1 MDHVATAIWGSPT
14 FPRVLA
20 ILLEEP
26 RREFRFAELV
36 EGVGADRETV
46 HRALQRGMAA
56 GLVSRRQ
63 IGNQFLYQAN
73 LGSPLLPEMRTLAA
87 KLYGA
92 QRLVADVLASAGPPD
107 IELAF
112 IYGSFAAGAAR
123 PDSDIDLF
131 VIGIITRTK
140 LAQLLKEVQERIGR
154 SINGLA
160 YRRSEVERRLRA
172 GDAFFLEVWAGPKT
186 MLVGSEDELP
196 QLTEGQVS
204 WA

>member
-1 MDHVATAIWGSPT
+1 
-14 FPRVLA
+14 
-20 ILLEEP
+20 
-26 RREFRFAELV
+26 
-36 EGVGADRETV
+36 
-46 HRALQRGMAA
+46 MAA

-73 LGSPLLPEMRTLAA
+73 LGSPLMPEMRILAA

-92 QRLVADVLASAGPPD
+92 QRLVTEVLTSVGPPG

-112 IYGSFAAGAAR
+112 IYGSYAAGAAR

-131 VIGIITRTK
+131 VIGTITRTK

-160 YRRSEVERRLRA
+160 YQRSEVGRRLQA

-186 MLVGSEDELP
+186 ILVGTEDELP
-196 QLTEGQVS
+196 RLTEGQAS